1 MKIKVKFSEL
11 YYTCAVIGYILTL
24 FFTGFRPGVFGA
36 AIIILTTLQVL
47 LSEFANV
54 SEKSKL
60 AGAIISNVSLLDAVV
75 ALYFVYNLISF
86 IWLTKYGYP
95 FSIYAEEFVASIL
108 PIVFYFIAIS
118 KNNNKTEWYKKFLYA
133 VILLGVVSILLYAIA
148 PQFYCDY
155 LFRWNYISKADA
167 STARVRMESITG
179 STVLSY
185 LGVAAMAIS
194 SFFMFDKKV
203 MASKNKILPY
213 IMFVFSLVLVFMANG
228 RAGMVAALLVIV
240 YLNYII
246 IFKLKLI
253 SKKFFYVEAGVV
265 LVCIAIMCIVT
276 PGIVAKFSARLVS
289 LPGAV
294 GQRSEQWIAAANNM
308 KGAWLGNGLGAN
320 GHKALPIEGAHVV
333 ADGGLV
339 KLFCEEGCFGF
350 GLFVYIMLV
359 LCIKSI
365 KNLED
370 NYAELA
376 VIATAI
382 LMSIGSNII
391 AFQLCM
397 PVFWYAAGIIS
408 SNTRVQSD
416 SLKCAFQNRKNMPEI
431 NEGGAN

>member
-1 MKIKVKFSEL
+1 MKIKVRFAEL
-11 YYTCAVIGYILTL
+11 YYVLAVTGYILTL
-24 FFTGFRPGVFGA
+24 FITGFRPGLFGA
-36 AIIILTTLQVL
+36 ALILIVAAETIFGGFTHLRD
-47 LSEFANV
+47 
-54 SEKSKL
+54 
-60 AGAIISNVSLLDAVV
+60 VSLLDAVV

-86 IWLTKYGYP
+86 IWLTRYGYP

-108 PIVFYFIAIS
+108 PIVFYFTAIS
-118 KNNNKTEWYKKFLYA
+118 NGNNKKEWYKKFLYA
-133 VILLGVVSILLYAIA
+133 IILLGVVSILLYAIA

-185 LGVAAMAIS
+185 LGVAAMAVS
-194 SFFMFDKKV
+194 SFFMFDKKT
-203 MASKNKILPY
+203 MESNRKTFPY
-213 IMFVFSLVLVFMANG
+213 IMFVFSLILVFMANG

-240 YLNYII
+240 YLNFII
-246 IFKLKLI
+246 IFKLKLVE
-253 SKKFFYVEAGVV
+253 KKYFYIEVAVV
-265 LVCIAIMCIVT
+265 AICIIAMCVIT

-289 LPGAV
+289 LPGAI

-339 KLFCEEGCFGF
+339 KLFCEEGCLGF

-359 LCIKSI
+359 LFIKAV
-365 KNLED
+365 KNLEN

-376 VIATAI
+376 VVMTAI

-397 PVFWYAAGIIS
+397 PVFWFAAGIIS
-408 SNTRVQSD
+408 NNTRMQND
-416 SLKCAFQNRKNMPEI
+416 SLLYAFRNRKLDLGTS
-431 NEGGAN
+431 EGGTV

>member
-1 MKIKVKFSEL
+1 MNIKVKFSEL
-11 YYTCAVIGYILTL
+11 YYFLAVIGYILTL
-24 FFTGFRPGVFGA
+24 VFTGFRPGLFGA
-36 AIIILTTLQVL
+36 ALIMMVAVEL
-47 LSEFANV
+47 LATNV
-54 SEKSKL
+54 IPSVKNGNKIGS
-60 AGAIISNVSLLDAVV
+60 IMSDVSLLDAVV
-75 ALYFVYNLISF
+75 ALYFIYNLLSF
-86 IWLTKYGYP
+86 IWLTGYGYP

-108 PIVFYFIAIS
+108 PIVFYFVAIRTDDR
-118 KNNNKTEWYKKFLYA
+118 KCEWYKRFLYA

-167 STARVRMESITG
+167 QTVRVRMESITG

-185 LGVAAMAIS
+185 LGVAAMSVS
-194 SFFMFDKKV
+194 SYFMFDKEV
-203 MASKNKILPY
+203 MASKKRILPY
-213 IMFVFSLVLVFMANG
+213 VMFVFSLVLVFMANG

-246 IFKLKLI
+246 IFKLKLVD
-253 SKKFFYVEAGVV
+253 KKFFYIEAGAIV
-265 LVCIAIMCIVT
+265 LCFIAMLVIT

-289 LPGAV
+289 LPGAI

-359 LCIKSI
+359 LFIKAI
-365 KNLED
+365 KNLEES
-370 NYAELA
+370 YAELA
-376 VIATAI
+376 VIMTAI

-397 PVFWYAAGIIS
+397 PVFWFAAGIIS
-408 SNTRVQSD
+408 HNTRMQND
-416 SLKCAFQNRKNMPEI
+416 MLLYAFKNRKINPETKD
-431 NEGGAN
+431 GGTR